1 MGFYIDGKKFFL
13 KINNSNKNYIM
24 NILSCVAVMNELN
37 LSIYKAKNF
46 FKDFH
51 FLKGRGKI
59 SKINKFNKKFFLVDE
74 SYNANPLS
82 VKFAI
87 ENFSEIRKN
96 GKKKYFLFGDML
108 ELGKKSYIYH
118 KKISKL
124 INNSD
129 IDKTF
134 VYGDKVLETYRFLK
148 KHKKGEVIKNLKLF
162 KSKITKILRNGDFL
176 MIKGSNATKLHE
188 ISKELLGGR
197 VNAL

>member
-1 MGFYIDGKKFFL
+1 
-13 KINNSNKNYIM
+13 M
-24 NILSCVAVMNELN
+24 NILSCVAVLNELN
-37 LSIYKAKNF
+37 LDLQKVKNF
-46 FKDFH
+46 FRNQT

-59 SKINKFNKKFFLVDE
+59 NIINRFNKKFFLIDE

-82 VKFAI
+82 VKSAI
-87 ENFSEIRKN
+87 ENFSDIRKK

-108 ELGKKSYIYH
+108 ELGKNSHIYH

-134 VYGDKVLETYRFLK
+134 VYGSKALETYKFLK
-148 KHKKGEVIKNLKLF
+148 KTKKGEVVKDLRSFKN
-162 KSKITKILRNGDFL
+162 KISNVLRNGDFL

-188 ISKELLGGR
+188 VSKGFIGG
-197 VNAL
+197 VK